1 MFRPL
6 KKLRLSI
13 IFKEWK
19 EKRRGI
25 TGCMDCVFDEG
36 ITRIS
41 GEGDRG
47 AGEQKLKYN
56 FYTISPFFRHKKVFL
71 FYRHF
76 FMM

>member
-1 MFRPL
+1 
-6 KKLRLSI
+6 
-13 IFKEWK
+13 
-19 EKRRGI
+19 
-25 TGCMDCVFDEG
+25 MDCVFDEG
-36 ITRIS
+36 IPGIS